1 MTKNSTLTRVA
12 PTEVELDIPISADE
26 LSAAEERAFRKLAR
40 NAKVPGFRPGKVP
53 RKIFEQ
59 QYGDDVIH
67 NRAIEDVVPEAYS
80 RAVREHELA
89 PVDRPKVEVLPAD
102 SERSMHVKVQVAVR
116 PEIQLLSYKGVEL
129 ERPAVNISDEEVDRS
144 IQTLARDR
152 GTLVPVERPAQLGDF
167 VVVDYHGKIDGQS
180 FEGGAAVGQTIEL
193 SEERFV
199 PGFAAGI
206 VGMRAGDSREL
217 HASFPKD
224 YVREEVA
231 GKDALFDV
239 TLHEVKEMELPA
251 IDDDFAKAVST
262 HATLDE
268 LKLNVRRRLEAIA
281 ESRIHKQL
289 QQTIMAKL
297 LQAHDFPLPPVLVE
311 RETESLLSDAHAFAE
326 RMGLSWEEYLARTGK
341 SEEQLR
347 AELQTD
353 AQRRVKGALLLAAI
367 AKAEEIRAT
376 PADVQ
381 REFVALGE
389 QYGQPPERIRQAM
402 GNNVGS
408 LMEGIVRSKTM
419 EWLIEHATI
428 KTIQS
433 GA

>member
-1 MTKNSTLTRVA
+1 MPNSTLTRVA

-26 LSAAEERAFRKLAR
+26 LTAAEERAFRKLAR

-180 FEGGAAVGQTIEL
+180 FEGGAAAGQTVEL

-206 VGMRAGDSREL
+206 VGMRAGDSREV

-268 LKLNVRRRLEAIA
+268 LKVDVRRRLEAIA

-326 RMGLSWEEYLARTGK
+326 RMGFGWKEYLARTGK